1 MTSTETLSAWMQAI
15 IDEDCEK
22 AEPYIQITWLADHG
36 LLELGELTKLKI
48 TDFKII
54 KREQFNKVMER
65 FTIEI
70 EHIKGTS
77 VLYLMA
83 IKEKAVR
90 RPSESGTW
98 GINPNSWRVAE

>member
-1 MTSTETLSAWMQAI
+1 MTSTEILTAWMQAI

-22 AEPYIQITWLADHG
+22 AEPYTQITWLADHG
-36 LLELGELTKLKI
+36 LLEMAQLTKLKI

-54 KREQFNKVMER
+54 EREQLSKVMER

-70 EHIKGTS
+70 EYIKGTS
-77 VLYLMA
+77 ILYLMV

-98 GINPNSWRVAE
+98 GINPNSWRVEK